1 MAKIQER
8 AQIELD
14 ALAALQELS
23 DTLFVEVVV
32 RDIKTGIHADL
43 SLYGS
48 YAGKQIVE
56 LAKCFA
62 EKCAEV

>member
-1 MAKIQER
+1 MTNIKER

-14 ALAALQELS
+14 ALEALQELS
-23 DTLFVEVVV
+23 NVLFVEVVV
-32 RDIKTGIHADL
+32 RDIRTGIHADL
-43 SLYGS
+43 SLYAS
-48 YAGKQIVE
+48 SAGKQIVE